1 VKLLVV
7 ERAHQVRVTG
17 RSVNTSCT
25 RVKKDQRSE
34 VKGHGSKIK
43 DHGSM
48 VLVKDRG
55 SRIKGQGSR
64 VMGQVS
70 VLRVMGHGSR
80 VVGQKSRVKGQVSGL
95 KLVRMVTSARGPC
108 DRAICQHITYEGQE
122 GSRVRGQ
129 GSVLRVVGH
138 GSRVVGQKSRDKG
151 QVSGLRLVR
160 MVTSAQGPC
169 DRVIC
174 QHVTYKGQGS
184 NEKSQGSRV
193 RVKVSK
199 DGNERTRSV

>member
-1 VKLLVV
+1 MPCPPPLRAPGADEPTPNTLSVHRSVYSTGGCGVSSGRWRAGPDSLLTERVVKLLVV

-17 RSVNTSCT
+17 RSVNTSRT
-25 RVKKDQRSE
+25 RVKKDQGSE
-34 VKGHGSKIK
+34 VKGHGSRIK

-70 VLRVMGHGSR
+70 VLRVIGHWSR
-80 VVGQKSRVKGQVSGL
+80 VVGQTSRV
-95 KLVRMVTSARGPC
+95 
-108 DRAICQHITYEGQE
+108 
-122 GSRVRGQ
+122 
-129 GSVLRVVGH
+129 
-138 GSRVVGQKSRDKG
+138 KG

-160 MVTSAQGPC
+160 MVTSARGPC

-174 QHVTYKGQGS
+174 QHMTYEGQGS
-184 NEKSQGSRV
+184 NEKSQGSW
-193 RVKVSK
+193 VK
-199 DGNERTRSV
+199 GQG